1 MKKLSLR
8 KVVALSLMVL
18 CLCFIDGVWAA
29 EEKYPSRFIELWNGY
44 PAGGAAEIHNRL
56 LAGALKKHLNIE
68 VVPISKPGGGGVLAC
83 TQLINAAPD
92 GYTVCQLSFNS
103 ICQTVVGSN
112 GKITLDDI
120 RVIGQWNGFG
130 SVMAVAAD
138 SPLQTFQ
145 EVVDKAK
152 KEPGYRFAHPGIGN
166 STYLRMQ
173 NLNKNAGLKM
183 VGVPFKGDAEVIT
196 ALLGHHLP
204 VGIFSAFSA
213 KMQAEAGKIRI
224 LFSFDPPDAYGLD
237 PKTPY
242 LAGYFDKDIADK
254 DIDLVGFMF
263 VPAKTPDHI
272 AEVLEKALE
281 AASKEPELIEGLKKY
296 GAVSAYLNSRESTEK
311 LQSILTKVRMI
322 KE

>member
-1 MKKLSLR
+1 MKKSSFT
-8 KVVALSLMVL
+8 KVLAVTLAVISIGL
-18 CLCFIDGVWAA
+18 IEGVWAA

-44 PAGGAAEIHNRL
+44 PAGGPAEIHNRL
-56 LAGALKKHLNIE
+56 LAGALKKHLNNE

-83 TQLINAAPD
+83 TQLISAAPD

-103 ICQTVVGSN
+103 ICQTVIGSN

-130 SVMAVAAD
+130 SVMGVAAD
-138 SPLQTFQ
+138 SPIQSFQ
-145 EVVDKAK
+145 DLVDKVK
-152 KEPGYRFAHPGIGN
+152 KEPGFRFAHPGVGN

-183 VGVPFKGDAEVIT
+183 VGVPFKGDVEVVT

-213 KMQAEAGKIRI
+213 KMQADAGKIKI

-242 LAGYFDKDIADK
+242 LASYFDKDIVDK

-272 AEVLEKALE
+272 AEILEKALE
-281 AASKEPELIEGLKKY
+281 AASKEPELVEGLKKY
-296 GAVSAYLNSRESTEK
+296 GAVSAYMNSHESTEK
-311 LQSILTKVRMI
+311 LKSILSKVQTI